1 MNLTCPHC
9 GKGLSIS
16 HDELVV
22 CRGVVICPQCL
33 TEFVADGVELPEPEA
48 VAQVDPKP
56 AVLEVQSHG
65 GERFCYG
72 CGRELPHHEGL
83 RYCPFCGV
91 PLLANEQSQPA
102 REPVVATVATQP
114 RTAVSAKA
122 SGSKSSSKLSS
133 SSSSNTNAYRYVPNV
148 YSKELPPEPPS
159 LRFKI
164 LAYSIIMVL
173 LAILGF
179 IIYKGSQL

>member
-48 VAQVDPKP
+48 VAQVYPKP

-83 RYCPFCGV
+83 RYCPFCGIA
-91 PLLANEQSQPA
+91 LLSNQQVTPA
-102 REPVVATVATQP
+102 AETAPKATVSNPSATAP
-114 RTAVSAKA
+114 LSATKSESKPKA
-122 SGSKSSSKLSS
+122 SSS
-133 SSSSNTNAYRYVPNV
+133 NAYRYVPKV
-148 YSKELPPEPPS
+148 FSKELRPEPPS
-159 LRFKI
+159 LRFKVF
-164 LAYSIIMVL
+164 AYSIMVVL
-173 LAILGF
+173 VAIFGIIVYLG
-179 IIYKGSQL
+179 YQL